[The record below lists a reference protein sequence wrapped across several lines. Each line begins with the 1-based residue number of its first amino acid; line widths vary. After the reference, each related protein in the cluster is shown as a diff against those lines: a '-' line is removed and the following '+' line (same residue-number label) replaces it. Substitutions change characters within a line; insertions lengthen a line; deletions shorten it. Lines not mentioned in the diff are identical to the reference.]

1 MGCIFMLAARV
12 ASVYFRVEYANELD
26 MPILAPGVFKYAV
39 YVRRT
44 TGVTLPLIKQG

>member
-1 MGCIFMLAARV
+1 MAARG

-26 MPILAPGVFKYAV
+26 TPIHELAPGVLKYAV
-39 YVRRT
+39 YVRCT